1 MNKRKLFVVSDIHGH
16 CTILKESLQNA
27 GYDENNANHLL
38 ICCGDLFDRGD
49 ENREVYE
56 YIRTLK
62 HKVLIKGNHDE
73 RIYTILSNGR
83 AEYFELRS
91 GTEETMEEF
100 FGRGFMDHCG
110 WLLLSEE
117 GKQFSQ
123 ELRAFIDTMVDY
135 FETEHYVF
143 THGWL
148 PLNRER
154 STPCIAEEWRTA
166 DNTAWYKAR
175 ITDWLTGYT
184 SGALLADKTIICGH
198 MPTLF
203 ASKLDPVRD
212 PKDGSIFYGDRMIAI
227 DAGTYTSKRVNVL
240 VLEEEIS

>member
-1 MNKRKLFVVSDIHGH
+1 MNKKKLFVVSDIHGH
-16 CTILKESLQNA
+16 YTILKEALRNA
-27 GYDENNANHLL
+27 GFDENNEDHLL

-56 YIRTLK
+56 YIRKIK

-100 FGRGFMDHCG
+100 FGQGFMDHCG
-110 WLLLSEE
+110 WLLLSAE

-123 ELRAFIDTMVDY
+123 ELQEFIDTMVDF

-148 PLNRER
+148 PLNRDS
-154 STPCIAEEWRTA
+154 STPRIAEEWRTA
-166 DNTAWYKAR
+166 NNTAWYKAR
-175 ITDWLTGYT
+175 ITDWLTAYAA
-184 SGALLADKTIICGH
+184 GALLADKTIICGH

-203 ASKLDPVRD
+203 APRLDLSRD
-212 PKDGSIFYGDRMIAI
+212 PKDGSVFYGDRMIAI
-227 DAGTYTSKRVNVL
+227 DAGTYTSKQINVL
-240 VLEEEIS
+240 VLEETI